1 MKTCEHCGT
10 ESGEVVRH
18 RQNTQYVNQEM
29 NFVTLCPEC
38 KAENDEYWEERWAEY
53 HSSCM

>member
-1 MKTCEHCGT
+1 MICEQCDI
-10 ESGEVVRH
+10 ESDDVVEY
-18 RQNTQYVNQEM
+18 RQDTQYRNPAM
-29 NFVTLCPEC
+29 NMRTLCPEC